1 MLFSLFNDGM
11 GNKGTP
17 TPRGRLF
24 YGWVVVASC
33 LVIASALFGIR
44 YSFGVF
50 FKSFETE
57 FGWTRAST
65 SALFSLYMILCIV
78 VAILGGWAS
87 DKYGPKRVVLA
98 MGAIAG
104 LSLLLTGRVESI
116 WQLYFTYSF
125 LLALGTG
132 SAYTIVMSTG
142 SRWFLRNRATV
153 LGIIGTGTSLG
164 IMIIAPV
171 TAWLISVYNWRSAYL
186 ALGIVAWV
194 ITIPSALL
202 LKKDPQEIGA
212 QPDGRPISSTSGS
225 AEPADTEEFSLRG
238 LLKSH
243 SFWLFFIIWL
253 AYSFCM
259 HVVMTHIVPRAE
271 DLGIAPVQAAAI
283 LSVLTAVG
291 IPSRILIGRVSDRIN
306 KRIISIVLALLHTV
320 AMLWLMNCTQLW
332 MFFLFAVIYGLAYGG
347 LDPPVTALIAEIFGL
362 RRIGVILGILGVGW
376 NLGAASGSY
385 LSGLIFDLTGS
396 YQFAFLSG
404 ALIMVLAA
412 VCFYGLRTPQQGES

>member
-1 MLFSLFNDGM
+1 MLFSLFNDGT

-17 TPRGRLF
+17 TLRGRLF

-33 LVIASALFGIR
+33 LLIAATLFGIR

-57 FGWTRAST
+57 FDWTRAST

-98 MGAIAG
+98 MGAITG
-104 LSLLLTGRVESI
+104 LSLFLTGRVESI

-132 SAYTIVMSTG
+132 CTYTIVMSAG

-153 LGIIGTGTSLG
+153 LGIIGAGGGLGTML
-164 IMIIAPV
+164 IAPV
-171 TAWLISVYNWRSAYL
+171 TAWLISAYDWRSAYL

-194 ITIPSALL
+194 IIIPSALL

-212 QPDGRPISSTSGS
+212 QPDGGPISPASGS
-225 AEPADTEEFSLRG
+225 AEPADTEKFSLRG
-238 LLKSH
+238 VLKSR

-283 LSVLTAVG
+283 LSVLTAVSV
-291 IPSRILIGRVSDRIN
+291 PSRILIGRVSDRVN

-320 AMLWLMNCTQLW
+320 AMLWLMSCTQLW

-347 LDPPVTALIAEIFGL
+347 LDPPAIALITEVFGL
-362 RRIGVILGILGVGW
+362 RRIGVILGMLGVGW

-396 YQFAFLSG
+396 YQSAFLSG

-412 VCFYGLRTPQQGES
+412 VCFYGLRTPQQGDS

>member
-17 TPRGRLF
+17 TLRGRLF

-33 LVIASALFGIR
+33 LLIATTLFGIR
-44 YSFGVF
+44 FSFGVF
-50 FKSFETE
+50 FKSLESE
-57 FGWTRAST
+57 FDWTRAAT

-98 MGAIAG
+98 MGAITG
-104 LSLLLTGRVESI
+104 LSLLLTGQAESI

-132 SAYTIVMSTG
+132 CTYTIVMSTG

-153 LGIIGTGTSLG
+153 LGIIGAGAGLGTML
-164 IMIIAPV
+164 IAPV
-171 TAWLISVYNWRSAYL
+171 TAWLISAYDGRSAYL

-194 ITIPSALL
+194 IITPSALL

-212 QPDGRPISSTSGS
+212 QPDGGPISAASGL
-225 AEPADTEEFSLRG
+225 AEPADTEEFSITEF
-238 LLKSH
+238 LKSR
-243 SFWLFFIIWL
+243 SFWLFLITWL
-253 AYSFCM
+253 AYSFCLHM
-259 HVVMTHIVPRAE
+259 VMTHIVPRAE

-283 LSVLTAVG
+283 LSVLTAVSV
-291 IPSRILIGRVSDRIN
+291 PSRILIGRVSDRVN
-306 KRIISIVLALLHTV
+306 KRVISIVLALLHTV
-320 AMLWLMNCTQLW
+320 AMLWLMSCTQLW

-347 LDPPVTALIAEIFGL
+347 LDPPVIALVAEIFGL
-362 RRIGVILGILGVGW
+362 RRIGVIIGILGVGW
-376 NLGAASGSY
+376 NLGAAMGSY

-412 VCFYGLRTPQQGES
+412 VCIYGLRTPQQGES

>member
-11 GNKGTP
+11 GNKGIP
-17 TPRGRLF
+17 ALRGRLF

-33 LVIASALFGIR
+33 LLIATTLFGIR
-44 YSFGVF
+44 FSFGVF
-50 FKSFETE
+50 FKSLETE
-57 FGWTRAST
+57 FDWTRAAT

-98 MGAIAG
+98 MGAITG
-104 LSLLLTGRVESI
+104 LSLLLTGRVEST

-132 SAYTIVMSTG
+132 SAYTIVMSAG

-153 LGIIGTGTSLG
+153 LGIIGAGGGLGTMLL
-164 IMIIAPV
+164 APV
-171 TAWLISVYNWRSAYL
+171 TAWLISVYDWRSAYL

-194 ITIPSALL
+194 VIIPSALL

-212 QPDGRPISSTSGS
+212 QPDGGPISTTSGP
-225 AEPADTEEFSLRG
+225 AEPADTEEFSLTG
-238 LLKSH
+238 FLKSR

-253 AYSFCM
+253 AYSFCLHM
-259 HVVMTHIVPRAE
+259 VMTHIVPRAE

-306 KRIISIVLALLHTV
+306 KRIIGIALALLHTV
-320 AMLWLMNCTQLW
+320 AMLWLMSCTQLW

-347 LDPPVTALIAEIFGL
+347 LDPPVIALIAEIFGL
-362 RRIGVILGILGVGW
+362 RRIGVIIGILGVGW
-376 NLGAASGSY
+376 GLGAAMGSY

-412 VCFYGLRTPQQGES
+412 ICIYGLRTPQQGEG